1 MRATRLLT
9 PTRHLAVAR
18 MSSRRFAT
26 APASPVTASLLGVED
41 GVPPLTDAAFTAAA
55 DASATGTSTIFTSTV
70 DAATAVTAT
79 GFTDAAAPAT
89 DAAASGASGLDAS
102 AAASAASA
110 ASATDTPSPSAL
122 ARLFLPNVES
132 GVGASGGE
140 AVSLADT
147 SLGVWPPDLALR
159 LVDAVHSGS
168 ELPWWGAIA
177 ASALLCRTL
186 LLPLA
191 LYGTRLGARMQELKQ
206 PVAELQARHAGG
218 GEGAEAAAAAELQEL
233 YAAHGVS
240 PIRML
245 ALPLVQ
251 LPVFLSFFVGLKR
264 LCETFP
270 AAHEGGTYWFVDLG
284 IADSTFALPIASG
297 ASALSLV
304 MLSLPPPPPNATLL
318 ETQQAHNYV
327 HNGLLTACRL
337 LVNLVLATHVFRH
350 LVAILRADVLTYLLT
365 AARLTHRSRRTTCA
379 S

>member
-1 MRATRLLT
+1 MRAARLLT

-41 GVPPLTDAAFTAAA
+41 GVPPLTDAAFTTAA
-55 DASATGTSTIFTSTV
+55 DASAAGTSTIFTSTV
-70 DAATAVTAT
+70 DAATAAT
-79 GFTDAAAPAT
+79 DAGFTDAAAPAT

-110 ASATDTPSPSAL
+110 ASATDAPSPSAL
-122 ARLFLPNVES
+122 ARLFLPSVES

-218 GEGAEAAAAAELQEL
+218 GEGAEAAAAAELQAL

-240 PIRML
+240 PMRML

-264 LCETFP
+264 LCEAFP
-270 AAHEGGTYWFVDLG
+270 AAHEGGTWWFVDLG

-318 ETQQAHNYV
+318 ETQQAHNY
-327 HNGLLTACRL
+327 LLTTYRL
-337 LVNLVLATHVFRH
+337 LVA
-350 LVAILRADVLTYLLT
+350 YLLLPCYP
-365 AARLTHRSRRTTCA
+365 RM
-379 S
+379 